1 MMPGWSFTRKRRY
14 QGVSKSQVTF
24 GEASCRGRC
33 GRDPS
38 EGPPAEEFA
47 AEELPPAGL
56 CATNIR
62 SETTATAVGSP
73 PAPAPR
79 KAISPPYFPEVKTR
93 FRFFCTRPKGDDV
106 GTRLGPTSA
115 NNVVSFKS
123 AREICRMVQPSS
135 AA

>member
-14 QGVSKSQVTF
+14 QGVSKSQLTL
-24 GEASCRGRC
+24 GDASRGGRWV
-33 GRDPS
+33 RDPAEQS
-38 EGPPAEEFA
+38 PAA
-47 AEELPPAGL
+47 RLS
-56 CATNIR
+56 ATNIK

-79 KAISPPYFPEVKTR
+79 KAISPPYSPEVKTR
-93 FRFFCTRPKGDDV
+93 FRFLCTRPKGDDV

-115 NNVVSFKS
+115 NSVVSFRS
-123 AREICRMVQPSS
+123 EREIWRMVQPSS